1 MALDAAAGLP
11 PGAWPICHL
20 CTSTKHNTGCDRQK
34 LVEKQLSDDQFLEEL
49 LVEED
54 RQLLE
59 EH

>member
-11 PGAWPICHL
+11 LATWPICHL
-20 CTSTKHNTGCDRQK
+20 CASTKHNTGCDRQK
-34 LVEKQLSDDQFLEEL
+34 LVEKQLSDQLVEEL